1 MTLLHV
7 LYKSLSCA
15 HVCVCVL
22 FFPQKRHPW
31 PSYPMLTRKFAV
43 RTGRTCANQDYAMI
57 GGSPVPG
64 QWMRSWREAHTFQAD
79 FLMFC
84 PSNSLRMQV
93 DDSKWHVCLHTV
105 WSVWTLFVQQRP
117 RKPVCGQD
125 ARLVLAEF
133 WVPLRVAAG
142 APEGAKTWGQLC
154 VSCIGAQM
162 RLQNHCVVLGWLIN
176 ATGVQNA
183 NPCSAGSMVQSQ
195 SLIILVD
202 PFVIVH
208 FSLPLSRQGTTHCN
222 HLLKYLQFYIYNL
235 SYIYIIIYL

>member
-1 MTLLHV
+1 MHYRTSHHTCISHTSISHLLIHV
-7 LYKSLSCA
+7 QRRSSTILTDNGQNPEQWLCYTCYPNLPR
-15 HVCVCVL
+15 VCVCA
-22 FFPQKRHPW
+22 FFPQNRHPW

-43 RTGRTCANQDYAMI
+43 RTGRMCANQDYTMI

-64 QWMRSWREAHTFQAD
+64 QWMRSWREVHTFQAD
-79 FLMFC
+79 FLMFR

-93 DDSKWHVCLHTV
+93 DDSKWHVCLHT
-105 WSVWTLFVQQRP
+105 VWTLFVQQRP

-162 RLQNHCVVLGWLIN
+162 RLQNVD
-176 ATGVQNA
+176 
-183 NPCSAGSMVQSQ
+183 
-195 SLIILVD
+195 LVW
-202 PFVIVH
+202 H
-208 FSLPLSRQGTTHCN
+208 
-222 HLLKYLQFYIYNL
+222 
-235 SYIYIIIYL
+235 